1 MQTDYLKYWRVIRYY
16 VKAKYNIS
24 TGELDM
30 LLFLYSEDYFSKDKF
45 NEFDELLSWNVNR
58 FDKLL
63 RDGWIEVFRKRAGKT
78 KGLYELSYKSKRM
91 INSIYKK
98 LNGEEIPSSEHN
110 PIFHRNVK
118 YTDKVYRNFI
128 KEMNKTNEN
137 LKSLHCSVYAVWILY
152 AICSPVCHF

>member
-128 KEMNKTNEN
+128 KEMNKTIK
-137 LKSLHCSVYAVWILY
+137 LQQRLSQK
-152 AICSPVCHF
+152 

>member
-16 VKAKYNIS
+16 VKAKYSIS

-128 KEMNKTNEN
+128 KEMNKTIK
-137 LKSLHCSVYAVWILY
+137 LQQRLSQK
-152 AICSPVCHF
+152 

>member
-45 NEFDELLSWNVNR
+45 KEFDELLSWNVNR

-128 KEMNKTNEN
+128 KEMNKTIK
-137 LKSLHCSVYAVWILY
+137 LQQRPSQK
-152 AICSPVCHF
+152 

>member
-1 MQTDYLKYWRVIRYY
+1 MQFNYLKYWRVVRYY
-16 VKAKYNIS
+16 IKIKYKLT

-45 NEFDELLSWNVNR
+45 KEFDKLLSWNVDR

-63 RDGWIEVFRKRAGKT
+63 RDGWIEVFRKRVGNRKA
-78 KGLYELSYKSKRM
+78 LYELSYKAKRV

-110 PIFHRNVK
+110 PMFHRNVS
-118 YTDKVYRNFI
+118 YTDKVYKNFI
-128 KEMNKTNEN
+128 KEMNK
-137 LKSLHCSVYAVWILY
+137 
-152 AICSPVCHF
+152 AIKQQQRLSH

>member
-1 MQTDYLKYWRVIRYY
+1 MQFNYLKYWRVVRYY
-16 VKAKYNIS
+16 IKIKYKLT

-45 NEFDELLSWNVNR
+45 KEFDELLSWNVNR

-63 RDGWIEVFRKRAGKT
+63 RDGWIEVFRKRVGNRKA
-78 KGLYELSYKSKRM
+78 LYELSYKAKRV

-110 PIFHRNVK
+110 PIFHRNVS
-118 YTDKVYRNFI
+118 YTDKVYKNFI
-128 KEMNKTNEN
+128 KEMNKTIKQQQR
-137 LKSLHCSVYAVWILY
+137 LSH
-152 AICSPVCHF
+152 

>member
-1 MQTDYLKYWRVIRYY
+1 
-16 VKAKYNIS
+16 
-24 TGELDM
+24 M

-78 KGLYELSYKSKRM
+78 KGLYELSYKAKRM

-128 KEMNKTNEN
+128 KEMNKTIK
-137 LKSLHCSVYAVWILY
+137 LQQRLSQK
-152 AICSPVCHF
+152 

>member
-98 LNGEEIPSSEHN
+98 LNGEEIAETAHSN
-110 PIFHRNVK
+110 PLFRNDAS
-118 YTDKVYRNFI
+118 YMDKVYRNMIVEINNFI
-128 KEMNKTNEN
+128 KQQRHLSQE
-137 LKSLHCSVYAVWILY
+137 
-152 AICSPVCHF
+152 

>member
-45 NEFDELLSWNVNR
+45 KEFDELLSWNVNR

-63 RDGWIEVFRKRAGKT
+63 KDGWIEVFRKRAGKT

-128 KEMNKTNEN
+128 KEMNKTIK
-137 LKSLHCSVYAVWILY
+137 LQQRPSQK
-152 AICSPVCHF
+152 

>member
-45 NEFDELLSWNVNR
+45 KEFDELLSWNVNR

-63 RDGWIEVFRKRAGKT
+63 RDCWIEVFRKRA
-78 KGLYELSYKSKRM
+78 
-91 INSIYKK
+91 
-98 LNGEEIPSSEHN
+98 
-110 PIFHRNVK
+110 
-118 YTDKVYRNFI
+118 
-128 KEMNKTNEN
+128 
-137 LKSLHCSVYAVWILY
+137 
-152 AICSPVCHF
+152 